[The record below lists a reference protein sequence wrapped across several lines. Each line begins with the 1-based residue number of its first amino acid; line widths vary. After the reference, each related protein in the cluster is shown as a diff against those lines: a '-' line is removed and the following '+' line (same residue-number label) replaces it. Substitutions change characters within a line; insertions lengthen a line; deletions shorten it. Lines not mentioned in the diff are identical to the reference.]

1 MSCPNSSISSQ
12 DDSKNNGIIDNNHN
26 HDLEENHNNGAFHQ
40 KESEIESGNQI
51 TNENQN
57 VNVLDLEVFKVFF
70 LQIQQKMDL
79 MESRFSDLEKQVKDQ
94 TNRYEKLKSKSK
106 VVNSEQIVDVN
117 AGNVEKKKKD
127 EEEAKIVDEGTP
139 LETVILNRL
148 DQLSLKMSKIENQ
161 IQKKENQEQLL

>member
-1 MSCPNSSISSQ
+1 MSCPNSLISSQ

-40 KESEIESGNQI
+40 EESENENEIGSGNQI
-51 TNENQN
+51 TNKNQN

-106 VVNSEQIVDVN
+106 VEQSVDVN
-117 AGNVEKKKKD
+117 ADNVEKKKKD
-127 EEEAKIVDEGTP
+127 EEETKIVHEGTP

-161 IQKKENQEQLL
+161 IQKKEN